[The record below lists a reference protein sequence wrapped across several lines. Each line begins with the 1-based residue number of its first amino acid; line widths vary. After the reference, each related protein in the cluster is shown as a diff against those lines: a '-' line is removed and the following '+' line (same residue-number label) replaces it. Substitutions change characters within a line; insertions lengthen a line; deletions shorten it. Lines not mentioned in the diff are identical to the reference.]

1 MNDAHLHLALAHLP
15 VIGSLAVALL
25 LVAAL
30 WIRQATVRR
39 LALAATVLVA
49 LSGIPAYLA
58 GEGAEEVIE
67 RQPAI
72 EETRVEAH
80 ENLALTALILL
91 EVTGALGLLGLLLF
105 RGPGIPRGIL
115 VTVLLVDL
123 GTAALMFRV
132 ATLGG
137 EISHPEI
144 RGETVLPV
152 AESEPDD

>member
-15 VIGSLAVALL
+15 VIGSLAAALL

-30 WIRQATVRR
+30 WIRPVAVRR

-49 LSGIPAYLA
+49 LSGILAYLA
-58 GEGAEEVIE
+58 GERAEDLIE

-80 ENLALTALILL
+80 ERLALIALIVL
-91 EVTGALGLLGLLLF
+91 EVTGALGLLALLLF
-105 RGPGIPRGIL
+105 RGPAIPRGIL
-115 VTVLLVDL
+115 VAVLLADL
-123 GTAALMFRV
+123 GTVALMFRV

-144 RGETVLPV
+144 RGETRLPT
-152 AESEPDD
+152 SSDG